1 MRLRDLLPLSINA
14 LLVNKARSVLTM
26 LGIIIGIA
34 SVMLMVSVGEAAQRY
49 LLSQVAS
56 FGSDLIFIEDGRG
69 DGSESNGPPTAL
81 PKQALTVRDY
91 EKLKNLSWTKAVAAS
106 VITSDLVS
114 GQGAEKR
121 TTVNGSSPDELVAFN
136 TSVEEG
142 RFIEQT
148 DLESRSRVVVIG
160 QAVAD
165 KLFGEENPIGRTVKL
180 SRQPFRV
187 IGVMAPGGTRFFSD
201 LDDQVYIPFTAFF
214 DLYNKNRLNFLSVK
228 SGDVRPSEA
237 KELLRITLRET
248 HNIDNPNNDLKKD
261 DFHVQSQ
268 EDAIQTIG
276 TISTVLQ
283 ILLGAIASISLFVA
297 GIGIMNIMYVTIT
310 ERTREIGLRKAIGAT
325 RSDILRQFLAEAIVL
340 TSVAGAFG
348 VLAGFSLSWIAIRII
363 LLFQSGWAFVIPW
376 TGAAISFS
384 ISAAIG
390 IIFGYFPA
398 RRAAKLN
405 PIEALRY
412 E

>member
-1 MRLRDLLPLSINA
+1 MRIRDLLPLSLNA
-14 LLVNKARSVLTM
+14 LLVNKARSALTM
-26 LGIIIGIA
+26 LGIVIGIA
-34 SVMLMVSVGEAAQRY
+34 SVMLMVSVGEAAQHY

-91 EKLKNLSWTKAVAAS
+91 EKLKSLSWTKAVAAT

-121 TTVNGSSPDELVAFN
+121 TTVNGSSPDELVSFN
-136 TSVEEG
+136 TSLEQG
-142 RFIEQT
+142 RFIE
-148 DLESRSRVVVIG
+148 DADIESRGRVIVIG

-165 KLFGEENPIGRTVKL
+165 KLFGEEDPIGRTIKL

-187 IGVMAPGGTRFFSD
+187 IGVMSPGGTRFFSD
-201 LDDQVYIPFTAFF
+201 LDDQVYIPFTTFF

-228 SGDVRPSEA
+228 SGDVKPSEA
-237 KELLRITLRET
+237 KELLRVVLRET

-261 DFHVQSQ
+261 DFHIQSQ
-268 EDAIQTIG
+268 EDAVQSVG

-283 ILLGAIASISLFVA
+283 ILLSAIASISLFVA
-297 GIGIMNIMYVTIT
+297 GIGIMNIMYVTVT

-325 RSDILRQFLAEAIVL
+325 RSDILRQFLAEAIML
-340 TSVAGAFG
+340 TTVAGMIG
-348 VLAGFSLSWIAIRII
+348 MLLGFSLSWIAIQII
-363 LLFQSGWAFVIPW
+363 LTFQSGWQFVMPW
-376 TGAAISFS
+376 TGAGLAFGVSVL
-384 ISAAIG
+384 IG
-390 IIFGYFPA
+390 TIFGYFPA

>member
-1 MRLRDLLPLSINA
+1 MRIRDLLPLSINA
-14 LLVNKARSVLTM
+14 LLVNKARSALTM

-34 SVMLMVSVGEAAQRY
+34 SVMLMVSVGEAAQKY

-56 FGSDLIFIEDGRG
+56 FGSDLIFIEDGPG
-69 DGSESNGPPTAL
+69 DGSESNGPPNSL
-81 PKQALTVRDY
+81 PKQNLTVRDY
-91 EKLKNLSWTKAVAAS
+91 EKLQNLSWTKAVAGS
-106 VITSDLVS
+106 VITSDIIA

-121 TTVNGSSPDELVAFN
+121 TTVNGSSPDELEAFN
-136 TSVEEG
+136 SKLGEG
-142 RFIEQT
+142 RFIDDE
-148 DLESRSRVVVIG
+148 DVASRGRVIVIG
-160 QAVAD
+160 IAVAD
-165 KLFGEENPIGRTVKL
+165 KLFGEEDPIGRTVKL

-187 IGVMAPGGTRFFSD
+187 IGVMAPGGTRFFQS

-228 SGDVRPSEA
+228 SGDVRPAEA
-237 KELLRITLRET
+237 KELIRIALRET
-248 HNIDNPNNDLKKD
+248 HDIDNPDNVLKKD
-261 DFHVQSQ
+261 DFNVSSQ
-268 EDAIQTIG
+268 EDAVQTIG

-283 ILLGAIASISLFVA
+283 ILLGAVASISLFVA

-325 RSDILRQFLAEAIVL
+325 KSDILRQFLAEAIML
-340 TSVAGAFG
+340 TSVAGIIG
-348 VLAGFSLSWIAIRII
+348 MMVGFFLSWIAIQII
-363 LLFQSGWAFVIPW
+363 LRFQGGWEFVIPW
-376 TGAAISFS
+376 TGAGIAFGV
-384 ISAAIG
+384 SAAIG
-390 IIFGYFPA
+390 VIFGYFPA